1 MRIVHY
7 GEGYPC
13 IDIRCPEC
21 GQFLKTKGSTVV
33 LNGLGDIKRFEGV
46 MCRRH
51 GEIQPAVMGWYGDFF
66 EEGR

>member
-1 MRIVHY
+1 MRVVYY
-7 GEGYPC
+7 GQDAPC

-21 GQFLKTKGSTVV
+21 GRFMQTKGSQVV
-33 LNGLGDIKRFEGV
+33 LDGDGNIKRFEGV
-46 MCRRH
+46 ICRRH